1 MKKIA
6 LIAAAGSL
14 ALALS
19 ACGGN
24 KTDET
29 PVDTNVSN
37 LEVTVNETTILN
49 DTTTAAPEANV
60 TAPAA
65 RGSDFTNT
73 AQTQDDAE
81 ASGMTSRVSRDDDNS
96 AEPTH

>member
-1 MKKIA
+1 MKKLV

-19 ACGGN
+19 ACGGSKN
-24 KTDET
+24 DEA

-37 LEVTVNETTILN
+37 LETTVNDTVIVN
-49 DTTTAAPEANV
+49 DTSVSVPETNV
-60 TAPAA
+60 TTPAA

-81 ASGMTSRVSRDDDNS
+81 ATGMTSRVSRDDDNS
-96 AEPTH
+96 TTPTH

>member
-14 ALALS
+14 ALGLG
-19 ACGGN
+19 ACHSS
-24 KTDET
+24 KTDEA

-37 LEVTVNETTILN
+37 LETSVNESAILN
-49 DTTTAAPEANV
+49 DTTTPALETNITHA
-60 TAPAA
+60 AA

-81 ASGMTSRVSRDDDNS
+81 ATGMTSRVSRDDDN
-96 AEPTH
+96 ETTPTH

>member
-14 ALALS
+14 ALALG

-24 KTDET
+24 KTDEA

-37 LEVTVNETTILN
+37 HEVTVNDTTIVN
-49 DTTTAAPEANV
+49 DTTTVAPV
-60 TAPAA
+60 TNETRPVAT
-65 RGSDFTNT
+65 SKDFTNT

-81 ASGMTSRVSRDDDNS
+81 ATGMTSRVSRDDDNS
-96 AEPTH
+96 TQPTH